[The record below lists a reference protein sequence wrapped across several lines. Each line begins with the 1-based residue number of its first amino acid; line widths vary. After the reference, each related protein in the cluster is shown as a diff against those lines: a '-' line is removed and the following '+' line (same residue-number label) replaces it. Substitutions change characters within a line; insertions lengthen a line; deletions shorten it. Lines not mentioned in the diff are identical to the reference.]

1 MYVFLIYFKIFFVI
15 FFSRDTRDFE
25 GESKAASS
33 LGEVFLQMGEF
44 ESALE
49 YHQMDYDISESHE
62 SMEGKVIVINFDI
75 IWYYYE
81 KREKSQIEHLL
92 RLRPLTPH
100 NFMGFAP

>member
-1 MYVFLIYFKIFFVI
+1 MWLTIFVLFY
-15 FFSRDTRDFE
+15 FSRDTRDFE

-62 SMEGKVIVINFDI
+62 SMEGKV
-75 IWYYYE
+75 W
-81 KREKSQIEHLL
+81 
-92 RLRPLTPH
+92 
-100 NFMGFAP
+100 

>member
-1 MYVFLIYFKIFFVI
+1 MRWLSILNVPLGQKVFEIFVFLRLFFKCIFVYLI
-15 FFSRDTRDFE
+15 FSRDTRDFE

-62 SMEGKVIVINFDI
+62 SMEGKV
-75 IWYYYE
+75 
-81 KREKSQIEHLL
+81 
-92 RLRPLTPH
+92 
-100 NFMGFAP
+100 

>member
-1 MYVFLIYFKIFFVI
+1 MYFCLFY
-15 FFSRDTRDFE
+15 FSRDTRDFE

-62 SMEGKVIVINFDI
+62 CMEGKVWWI
-75 IWYYYE
+75 I
-81 KREKSQIEHLL
+81 I
-92 RLRPLTPH
+92 RPKISYFH
-100 NFMGFAP
+100 QA

>member
-1 MYVFLIYFKIFFVI
+1 MRWLSILNVPLGQKVFEMFVFLGLFYKCIFIYFI
-15 FFSRDTRDFE
+15 FSRDTRDFE

-62 SMEGKVIVINFDI
+62 SMEGKV
-75 IWYYYE
+75 
-81 KREKSQIEHLL
+81 
-92 RLRPLTPH
+92 
-100 NFMGFAP
+100 